1 MSSSE
6 KSIYRPF
13 GVGVFL
19 TYLYAVRGWIKVVQ
33 IDMVTVRT
41 IIKGLCRGFDGMASN
56 HDLMDILIQDLSFL
70 KW

>member
-19 TYLYAVRGWIKVVQ
+19 TYLYAVRGWIEVVQ
-33 IDMVTVRT
+33 IDMVTIRT
-41 IIKGLCRGFDGMASN
+41 TIKGLYRRFDGMASN
-56 HDLMDILIQDLSFL
+56 HDLNILISDLSVI

>member
-13 GVGVFL
+13 GAGVFL
-19 TYLYAVRGWIKVVQ
+19 TYLYAERGWIKVVQ

-41 IIKGLCRGFDGMASN
+41 AIKGLCRRFDGMAGN
-56 HDLMDILIQDLSFL
+56 GKHYLE
-70 KW
+70 